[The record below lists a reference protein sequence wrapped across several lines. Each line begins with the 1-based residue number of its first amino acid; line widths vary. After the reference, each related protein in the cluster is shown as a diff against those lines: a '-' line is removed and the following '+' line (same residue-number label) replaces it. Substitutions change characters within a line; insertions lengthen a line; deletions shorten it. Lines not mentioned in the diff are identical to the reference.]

1 MNLVTVTGR
10 AGEGI
15 AWRSRREWVEE
26 RLREPTLQTGELGR
40 VWPAGVSG
48 ETTAVGRGARP
59 QTSNK
64 GTEEREEFKV
74 NEHGKMNTVRGG
86 HRGRERWDR
95 SKPK

>member
-86 HRGRERWDR
+86 HR
-95 SKPK
+95 